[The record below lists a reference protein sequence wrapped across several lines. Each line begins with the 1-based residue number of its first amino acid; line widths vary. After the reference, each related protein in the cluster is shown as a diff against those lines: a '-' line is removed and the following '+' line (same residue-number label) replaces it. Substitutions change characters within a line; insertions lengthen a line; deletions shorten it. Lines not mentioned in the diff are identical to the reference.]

1 MANNKQQD
9 IMILIKRKY
18 NQMNQIYNYTLDMEK
33 SASQNDSETLS
44 MLLDMRYKIM
54 TDIESLD
61 EEISEQVQ
69 SLVDSDRIRVR
80 AQMSENPISSE
91 VSFEE
96 GKINEIWNSIRA
108 VLKKIIESDEKLKL
122 KIEALSKLSSMD
134 SI

>member
-1 MANNKQQD
+1 MADNKLQD
-9 IMILIKRKY
+9 IMVLLKRKY
-18 NQMNQIYNYTLDMEK
+18 NQIEQIYSYTLDMEK
-33 SASQNDSETLS
+33 SASQNDSDTINI
-44 MLLDMRYKIM
+44 LLDMRYKIM

-96 GKINEIWNSIRA
+96 GKINEIWNSIRS

-134 SI
+134 SL

>member
-1 MANNKQQD
+1 MADNKLQD
-9 IMILIKRKY
+9 IMVLLKRKY
-18 NQMNQIYNYTLDMEK
+18 NQIEQIYSYTLDMEK
-33 SASQNDSETLS
+33 SASQNDSDTINI
-44 MLLDMRYKIM
+44 LLDMRYKIM
-54 TDIESLD
+54 TDIELLD
-61 EEISEQVQ
+61 EEISDKVQ

-134 SI
+134 SV